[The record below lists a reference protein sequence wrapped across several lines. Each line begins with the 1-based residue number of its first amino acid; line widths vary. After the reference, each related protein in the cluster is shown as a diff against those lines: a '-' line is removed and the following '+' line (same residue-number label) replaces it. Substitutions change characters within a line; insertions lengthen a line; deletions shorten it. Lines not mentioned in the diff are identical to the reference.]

1 MVKAMLSRKKVVEKS
16 EKGVFSSFSVPLFLL
31 VCIFL
36 LTKLKRPNDE
46 NVLFLDIYHIANFI
60 AAGSV
65 NPDLKRSGAALLVEA
80 TPLSYVSCQRV
91 SAP

>member
-1 MVKAMLSRKKVVEKS
+1 MVKAMLSREEVVEKS

-31 VCIFL
+31 VCIFS

-46 NVLFLDIYHIANFI
+46 NVLFLDIYHIAKFI
-60 AAGSV
+60 AAGSI
-65 NPDLKRSGAALLVEA
+65 NSGLKRSGAALPMEA
-80 TPLSYVSCQRV
+80 TPLSSVSCQRV

>member
-1 MVKAMLSRKKVVEKS
+1 MLSGCKSYRFSVLKLSLYMVKAMLSREEVVEKS

-60 AAGSV
+60 AADSV
-65 NPDLKRSGAALLVEA
+65 NPDLK
-80 TPLSYVSCQRV
+80 
-91 SAP
+91 